1 MSKLII
7 SWESI
12 RWTQCSDP
20 LNHKGSSYAAA
31 SLVYEGTSILTGNL
45 HMRFSQFSTRVRRT
59 TTRGAAGSMTRTG
72 PITVSTAFGTT
83 WR

>member
-7 SWESI
+7 SRESI
-12 RWTQCSDP
+12 SWTRWFP

-31 SLVYEGTSILTGNL
+31 SLVYEGTSILTGNS

-59 TTRGAAGSMTRTG
+59 TTRGTAGSMTRTG
-72 PITVSTAFGTT
+72 PVTVPAALRTT
-83 WR
+83 RR